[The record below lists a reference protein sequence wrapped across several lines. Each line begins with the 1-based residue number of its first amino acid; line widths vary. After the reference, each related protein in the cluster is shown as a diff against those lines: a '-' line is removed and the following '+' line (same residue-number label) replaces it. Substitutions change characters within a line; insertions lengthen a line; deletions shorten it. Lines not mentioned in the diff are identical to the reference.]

1 MTHAVSS
8 HEFTHEAPPA
18 LPGKVR
24 ASGVALSSSSIES
37 RASQFPLRVP
47 SFGMLPHATRRGS
60 SLIAVFWMITV
71 MGMVVLA
78 GTKALD
84 ADTRGTRELR
94 GRTFA
99 KRLAQMGLEV
109 ARHPAV
115 KIDDPLLHY
124 TLPDGSGYDVR
135 LTTEEARLNINV
147 LLASGDKVLLPRLFA
162 TWGLNPEAASSV
174 IDCLRDWID
183 EDDRSGLQGA
193 EKRDYQKAGFNGLP
207 YNRPFREIDEMLLVR
222 GMDLVN
228 ELRPDWR
235 EWFTVL
241 GDGRL
246 DVNQARPELIA
257 LLANVPVERV
267 MPLITFRAGKDGA
280 QNTRDD
286 NRLGSPVQVA
296 QLLGVYQPQTVE
308 LLTRWVQFAGPIKR
322 LESTGRSGDIRRR
335 LVLIVQNQQAIWR
348 GELPPQ
354 HGS

>member
-1 MTHAVSS
+1 M
-8 HEFTHEAPPA
+8 
-18 LPGKVR
+18 
-24 ASGVALSSSSIES
+24 
-37 RASQFPLRVP
+37 
-47 SFGMLPHATRRGS
+47 RRGS

-84 ADTRGTRELR
+84 ADTRSTRELR

-135 LTTEEARLNINV
+135 LTTEEARLNINA
-147 LLASGDKVLLPRLFA
+147 LLTSGDKVLLPRLLA
-162 TWGLNPEAASSV
+162 SWGIDPESASAV
-174 IDCLRDWID
+174 IDSLRDWID
-183 EDDRSGLQGA
+183 EDDKTSLKGA
-193 EKRDYQKAGFNGLP
+193 EKRDYQKAGLSGLP
-207 YNRPFREIDEMLLVR
+207 YNRPFREVDEMLLVR
-222 GMDLVN
+222 GMDLVS

-241 GDGRL
+241 GDGRV

-257 LLANVPVERV
+257 LIANVPVERV

-286 NRLGSPVQVA
+286 NRIASPVQVA
-296 QLLGVYQPQTVE
+296 QLLGVYHPQTVE

-322 LESTGRSGDIRRR
+322 LESTGRSGGVRRR

-348 GELPPQ
+348 GELPPH